1 MTAIPIII
9 VTDGHAIA
17 RINASDLAAWEARGW
32 KPVSQS
38 EPQKVELPPEKTGKR
53 RFKTA

>member
-9 VTDGHAIA
+9 VTDGKSIA
-17 RINASDLAAWEARGW
+17 RINASDQAAWESRGW
-32 KPVSQS
+32 TPVSQS
-38 EPQKVELPPEKTGKR
+38 EPQNVELPPDKTGKR